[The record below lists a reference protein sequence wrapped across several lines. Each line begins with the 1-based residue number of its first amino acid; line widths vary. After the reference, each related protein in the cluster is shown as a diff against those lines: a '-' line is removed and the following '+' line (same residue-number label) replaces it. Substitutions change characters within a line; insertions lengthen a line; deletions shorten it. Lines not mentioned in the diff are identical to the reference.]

1 MTRKR
6 RRLQNLLRL
15 IVRILAVLGCGS
27 REILEVFDPDLTA
40 DFADSGFVV
49 GLDEG

>member
-15 IVRILAVLGCGS
+15 IVRILAVL
-27 REILEVFDPDLTA
+27 DPDLTA
-40 DFADSGFVV
+40 DLADGGFVV